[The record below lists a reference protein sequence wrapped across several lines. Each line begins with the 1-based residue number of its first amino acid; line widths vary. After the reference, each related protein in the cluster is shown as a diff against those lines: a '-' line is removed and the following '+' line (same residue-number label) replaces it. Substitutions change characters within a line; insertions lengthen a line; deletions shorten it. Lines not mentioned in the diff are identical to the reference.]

1 MESSDPEGNG
11 AHNGAQPPSSNVTSQ
26 NTPDQ
31 VDDINAPAPTKKKA
45 ARVPIARRGLGS
57 KGQKIALL
65 TNHFKVNVTNVDG
78 QFFHYS
84 VRTYFYSLS
93 LNPCL

>member
-1 MESSDPEGNG
+1 MEPSGPEGNG
-11 AHNGAQPPSSNVTSQ
+11 AHNGLQAPSSDVPSNDV
-26 NTPDQ
+26 PGQ
-31 VDDINAPAPTKKKA
+31 VEEINAPAPPKKKA

-84 VRTYFYSLS
+84 VRTMFYFCTL
-93 LNPCL
+93 LL